1 MQGSLGLVWA
11 CFSLEVCRRH
21 CLFVGA
27 ESDVF
32 QVVHV
37 PVTGS
42 TYAAQD
48 FEFASFGLSTD
59 GKKPLHSYCFYF
71 SMNIF
76 FFELQSIIIVATWR
90 SICRYSLWAL
100 PGSFRSRPPSYL
112 PQGSVWS
119 EVCWSL
125 IMKVIFRWKK
135 AKCKKIEISFMWS
148 VFHRMTWQCDCDTA
162 WHANAVLQHLCGSQ
176 NCWCWHCYCI
186 GTNHE

>member
-76 FFELQSIIIVATWR
+76 FFELQSIIIVAT
-90 SICRYSLWAL
+90 
-100 PGSFRSRPPSYL
+100 
-112 PQGSVWS
+112 
-119 EVCWSL
+119 
-125 IMKVIFRWKK
+125 
-135 AKCKKIEISFMWS
+135 
-148 VFHRMTWQCDCDTA
+148 
-162 WHANAVLQHLCGSQ
+162 
-176 NCWCWHCYCI
+176 
-186 GTNHE
+186 